1 MTTGPRRRPSAQ
13 LRLLVA
19 LDRSRRTLD
28 TALEQVA
35 QSSTT
40 AQVLTEKLVERDV
53 FAHAILDGV
62 DVGIITTDRH
72 GIVTFVNRSARQLLQ
87 MVTTGTGGDVRDLLN
102 LAAPPDELL
111 LGRSPQSLAFG
122 LVTHDGTELDLELTV
137 SRAEGGV
144 HDELGFFF
152 IFRDV
157 REEKARTAE
166 RERFERL
173 VAIGTMVAGFAH
185 EVRNPVAALRSLA
198 ESLLEETEAADAR
211 PPPQVSRM
219 LQVLERIERLVRTS
233 LQFGRPA
240 APRRASHRPWSIVAG
255 AITELLP
262 RTQEVGGEI
271 RIEAEPDLPD
281 VYVDDTQLVQVLV
294 ILINNAIDAVGSARR
309 VLVRVS
315 RGRAAVSDGRLVAE
329 PKKRDSQPPQACDV
343 VRFEVHDD
351 GPGIP
356 AEIVSRVFDPFFTT
370 KPSGTGLGLSIA
382 QQIVSENGGGL
393 EVVSTRGAT
402 TFSVAVPLALG

>member
-1 MTTGPRRRPSAQ
+1 MTS
-13 LRLLVA
+13 
-19 LDRSRRTLD
+19 
-28 TALEQVA
+28 
-35 QSSTT
+35 
-40 AQVLTEKLVERDV
+40 
-53 FAHAILDGV
+53 
-62 DVGIITTDRH
+62 
-72 GIVTFVNRSARQLLQ
+72 
-87 MVTTGTGGDVRDLLN
+87 GTGGDVRDLLN
-102 LAAPPDELL
+102 LPVTPEGLL
-111 LGRSPQSLAFG
+111 ASRSPQSLAFT

-137 SRAEGGV
+137 SRAEGRS
-144 HDELGFFF
+144 HSDLWFFF

-198 ESLLEETEAADAR
+198 ESLLEETEAADSR
-211 PPPQVSRM
+211 PPPPQVCRM

-240 APRRASHRPWSIVAG
+240 APLRRSHRPWSIV
-255 AITELLP
+255 
-262 RTQEVGGEI
+262 
-271 RIEAEPDLPD
+271 
-281 VYVDDTQLVQVLV
+281 
-294 ILINNAIDAVGSARR
+294 INNAIDAVGTARR
-309 VLVRVS
+309 VLVRVTH
-315 RGRAAVSDGRLVAE
+315 GRAIVSDGRLVADM
-329 PKKRDSQPPQACDV
+329 KKRDRRPPQARDV

-382 QQIVSENGGGL
+382 QQIVSENGGGI
-393 EVVSTRGAT
+393 EVTSMRGAT
-402 TFSVAVPLALG
+402 TFSVAVPLAP

>member
-1 MTTGPRRRPSAQ
+1 MTTGPRRRASGS
-13 LRLLVA
+13 LRILVA
-19 LDRSRRTLD
+19 LDRSRRTLE

-35 QSSTT
+35 QSSST
-40 AQVLTEKLVERDV
+40 AQVLETQLAGRDA

-62 DVGIITTDRH
+62 DVGIITTDRE
-72 GIVTFVNRSARQLLQ
+72 GIVTFVNRSARQLLLI
-87 MVTTGTGGDVRDLLN
+87 MTSGTGGDVRDLLN
-102 LAAPPDELL
+102 LPVTPEGLL
-111 LGRSPQSLAFG
+111 ASRSPQSLAFT

-137 SRAEGGV
+137 SRAEGRS
-144 HDELGFFF
+144 HSDLWFFF

-198 ESLLEETEAADAR
+198 ESLLEETEAADSR
-211 PPPQVSRM
+211 PPPPQVCRM

-240 APRRASHRPWSIVAG
+240 APLRRSHRPWSIVAG

-262 RTQEVGGEI
+262 RTQEAGGEI
-271 RIEAEPDLPD
+271 RIEADTDLPD
-281 VYVDDTQLVQVLV
+281 IYVDDMQLVQVLV
-294 ILINNAIDAVGSARR
+294 TLINNAIDAVGTARR
-309 VLVRVS
+309 VLVRVTH
-315 RGRAAVSDGRLVAE
+315 GRAIVSDGRLVADM
-329 PKKRDSQPPQACDV
+329 KKRDRRPPQARDV

-382 QQIVSENGGGL
+382 QQIVSENGGGI
-393 EVVSTRGAT
+393 EVTSMRGAT
-402 TFSVAVPLALG
+402 TFSVAVPLAP

>member
-1 MTTGPRRRPSAQ
+1 MMATGPRRRASGS

-35 QSSTT
+35 HSSST
-40 AQVLTEKLVERDV
+40 AQVLETQLVERDA

-62 DVGIITTDRH
+62 DVGIVTTDRE

-87 MVTTGTGGDVRDLLN
+87 MMTRGKGGDVRDLLN
-102 LAAPPDELL
+102 LPVTPEELL
-111 LGRSPQSLAFG
+111 AERSPRSLAFT

-137 SRAEGGV
+137 SRAAGEA
-144 HDELGFFF
+144 HADIGFFF

-157 REEKARTAE
+157 REEKARAAE

-185 EVRNPVAALRSLA
+185 EVRNPVASLRSLA
-198 ESLLEETEAADAR
+198 ESLLEETEAVGAR

-219 LQVLERIERLVRTS
+219 LQVLERIEKLVRTS

-240 APRRASHRPWSIVAG
+240 APFRRSHRPWSIVAG

-262 RTQEVGGEI
+262 RTQEGEI
-271 RIEAEPDLPD
+271 RIEADTDLPD
-281 VYVDDTQLVQVLV
+281 IYVDDTQLVQVLV

-309 VLVRVS
+309 VLVRVT
-315 RGRAAVSDGRLVAE
+315 RGSAIMSDGRLVAE
-329 PKKRDSQPPQACDV
+329 PKKRESRPPQACDV

-356 AEIVSRVFDPFFTT
+356 PEIVSRVFDPFFTT

-382 QQIVSENGGGL
+382 QQIVSENGGGI
-393 EVVSTRGAT
+393 EVTSTRGAT
-402 TFSVAVPLALG
+402 TFSVAVPLAP